1 MTLNEIRNLVQ
12 TSELAKANCRT
23 ATRDFVR
30 SIQNEYQVALTLT
43 LKQTWF
49 NMNGKLKVQ
58 HVLSEHDIPI
68 IYERFQR
75 HLNKLVYKNQ
85 YTRYGKSL
93 KFFRAWE
100 DGFGTKRKHL
110 HAAIGNFPKDF
121 KYNTLPSLIK
131 KASRQCYE
139 IDLEHK
145 EEICDGGWLEY
156 ITKEVGKHD
165 TDKILW

>member
-68 IYERFQR
+68 IYERFQ
-75 HLNKLVYKNQ
+75 H
-85 YTRYGKSL
+85 
-93 KFFRAWE
+93 
-100 DGFGTKRKHL
+100 H
-110 HAAIGNFPKDF
+110 
-121 KYNTLPSLIK
+121 
-131 KASRQCYE
+131 
-139 IDLEHK
+139 
-145 EEICDGGWLEY
+145 
-156 ITKEVGKHD
+156 
-165 TDKILW
+165 